1 MAYRFIKLQVP
12 ISDLMW
18 NNKVDRI
25 IWILGSVKTTNEK
38 MFLLPVFYNMDN
50 GQGLP
55 QMIASISCEKGRH
68 LVHNQ
73 TRFIRARFAMSPLG
87 SWWKE
92 RMPRSTKYIFCDEA
106 SQIDQKLD
114 GRVEISGWLLSSQY
128 SIVKMSSYLTA
139 CVSERWRWT
148 LFRSIYRTFKGTV
161 TGHPAGVLTMKQ

>member
-1 MAYRFIKLQVP
+1 M
-12 ISDLMW
+12 
-18 NNKVDRI
+18 
-25 IWILGSVKTTNEK
+25 
-38 MFLLPVFYNMDN
+38 FYNMDN

-55 QMIASISCEKGRH
+55 QMIASISCENGRH

-114 GRVEISGWLLSSQY
+114 GRVENIRMTAFLTVKHSQDVLLFDR
-128 SIVKMSSYLTA
+128 VCVRKMALDVVQVY
-139 CVSERWRWT
+139 
-148 LFRSIYRTFKGTV
+148 I
-161 TGHPAGVLTMKQ
+161 

>member
-1 MAYRFIKLQVP
+1 
-12 ISDLMW
+12 
-18 NNKVDRI
+18 
-25 IWILGSVKTTNEK
+25 

-50 GQGLP
+50 GQGLS

-92 RMPRSTKYIFCDEA
+92 RMPRSTKYIFNIRDEA

-114 GRVEISGWLLSSQY
+114 GRVENIR
-128 SIVKMSSYLTA
+128 MTAFLT
-139 CVSERWRWT
+139 V
-148 LFRSIYRTFKGTV
+148 
-161 TGHPAGVLTMKQ
+161 

>member
-1 MAYRFIKLQVP
+1 
-12 ISDLMW
+12 
-18 NNKVDRI
+18 
-25 IWILGSVKTTNEK
+25 

-55 QMIASISCEKGRH
+55 QMIASISCEKGRY

-114 GRVEISGWLLSSQY
+114 GRVESIRMTAFLTVKHSQDVLLFDR
-128 SIVKMSSYLTA
+128 VCVRKMALDVVQVY
-139 CVSERWRWT
+139 
-148 LFRSIYRTFKGTV
+148 I
-161 TGHPAGVLTMKQ
+161 

>member
-1 MAYRFIKLQVP
+1 
-12 ISDLMW
+12 
-18 NNKVDRI
+18 
-25 IWILGSVKTTNEK
+25 

-55 QMIASISCEKGRH
+55 QMIASISCEKGQH

-92 RMPRSTKYIFCDEA
+92 RMPRSTKYIFNIRDEA

-114 GRVEISGWLLSSQY
+114 GRVENIR
-128 SIVKMSSYLTA
+128 MTAFLT
-139 CVSERWRWT
+139 V
-148 LFRSIYRTFKGTV
+148 
-161 TGHPAGVLTMKQ
+161 

>member
-12 ISDLMW
+12 ISDLML

-55 QMIASISCEKGRH
+55 QMIASISCEKGRY

-114 GRVEISGWLLSSQY
+114 GRVESIRMTAFLTVKHSQDVLLFDR
-128 SIVKMSSYLTA
+128 VCVRKMALDVVQVY
-139 CVSERWRWT
+139 
-148 LFRSIYRTFKGTV
+148 I
-161 TGHPAGVLTMKQ
+161 